1 MLILDHH
8 YFYPTTGI
16 KNRGQI
22 LLSFEQ
28 VISSWRQKP
37 PNEETWKRF
46 CLALSPLQFTPATL
60 AVDETLWGGFW
71 QGDVLAPG
79 YCLPAVELSYLRHKH
94 SVEGSTFENP
104 QTYLIHLQHSLL
116 QAPTSLWIGQFWQQ
130 SILCVVVEGWTI
142 WLRAGE
148 IVGAYA
154 DMPKCCP
161 GYDLQAIK
169 WNNIPSGFPEGNGV
183 KVSPPL
189 TPSGERTCVASATPT
204 PSLDLSRLLVRG
216 TEGGSMFEFSCQT
229 LIEWDRTWSTWSEA
243 TKIDRLIHLHRAYR
257 HLSHTKTGD
266 LIVRWLEK
274 WQSA

>member
-1 MLILDHH
+1 M
-8 YFYPTTGI
+8 
-16 KNRGQI
+16 
-22 LLSFEQ
+22 SFEQ
-28 VISSWRQKP
+28 VIASWRQKP
-37 PNEETWKRF
+37 PNEKTWKRF
-46 CLALSPLQFTPATL
+46 CLDLWPIQFTPATL
-60 AVDETLWGGFW
+60 EVDETLWGGFW

-79 YCLPAVELSYLRHKH
+79 YCLPAVELSYLRHMH
-94 SVEGSTFENP
+94 SVEGPTFENP

-116 QAPTSLWIGQFWQQ
+116 QFPISLWLGQFWQQ

-148 IVGAYA
+148 FVGAYA
-154 DMPKCCP
+154 DMPKCRP

-169 WNNIPSGFPEGNGV
+169 WDNSPSDPPEGKGL
-183 KVSPPL
+183 KVSPLL
-189 TPSGERTCVASATPT
+189 TPPAGGRIVTSPLAGGIERSP
-204 PSLDLSRLLVRG
+204 
-216 TEGGSMFEFSCQT
+216 MFEFSSQT

-243 TKIDRLIHLHRAYR
+243 TKVDRLIHLHRAYR